1 MIKKMLKKLRRA
13 WKWYIKGD
21 YHCDKCPYCWS
32 DWNYLEGDGDCGCYI
47 RGDLWDT
54 CRLIPPIRFLIGWPR
69 KKVTQ
74 YWEGHA
80 YDGMG
85 EWYEQLVERENA
97 YAESI
102 KILLKE
108 TELYQRDCDGKL
120 MPICK
125 ADLLEIFSFGSGP
138 FGEAFRYYEDHA
150 HPVVGDPPL
159 KKQWK
164 DLLRKTWN
172 KFADHFRPYFS

>member
-1 MIKKMLKKLRRA
+1 MKKKLRRA

-21 YHCDKCPYCWS
+21 YHCDHCPYCWADYS
-32 DWNYLEGDGDCGCYI
+32 YDGDCDCGCYI
-47 RGDLWDT
+47 RGELWDT

-69 KKVTQ
+69 KKCHQ
-74 YWEGHA
+74 YFEAHA
-80 YDGMG
+80 YDGMA
-85 EWYEQLVERENA
+85 EWCENEDKKRTA

-102 KILLKE
+102 KIFLRN
-108 TELYQRDCDGKL
+108 TELYRRDFDGKL
-120 MPICK
+120 YPLCK
-125 ADLLEIFSFGSGP
+125 AEETQIHDFGVSQFSD
-138 FGEAFRYYEDHA
+138 AYHYYEDHA

-159 KKQWK
+159 KQQWK